1 MVTLHTA
8 NSNIQNSTLFQNWGF
23 MGSVLLSKQRV
34 KTFLHKINWVVV
46 CLLYGTAWNISVYIH
61 TAYLKRSNY
70 VIFYLQL
77 T

>member
-1 MVTLHTA
+1 
-8 NSNIQNSTLFQNWGF
+8 